1 MKKLSLL
8 LLSFASAQINYSG
21 EINPSVMT
29 RKSDQSQINLPF
41 RIASLEGGYTFG
53 SVDLKTSIAIEHRWN
68 TGESV
73 FNLREVYLAYY
84 PDWGEVKF
92 GKQIHA
98 WGAVD
103 GNNPTDNLN
112 PYDYYYMFSP
122 GTKRKLGTL
131 SFSSKIYVGNFQ
143 LEGVIIPKHEINRMP
158 YGEKD
163 FPISMPVKPFVEYEV
178 DREMELGFRVQN
190 SSVLGDV

>member
-1 MKKLSLL
+1 MKKILL

-29 RKSDQSQINLPF
+29 RKSNQSQINLPF
-41 RIASLEGGYTFG
+41 RIATLEGGYTFG
-53 SVDLKTSIAIEHRWN
+53 SIDLKTSLAIEHRWN

-103 GNNPTDNLN
+103 GNNPSEISIPMIIITCFLPAQRENWAR
-112 PYDYYYMFSP
+112 YRFQVKYI
-122 GTKRKLGTL
+122 LGV
-131 SFSSKIYVGNFQ
+131 FN
-143 LEGVIIPKHEINRMP
+143 
-158 YGEKD
+158 
-163 FPISMPVKPFVEYEV
+163 
-178 DREMELGFRVQN
+178 
-190 SSVLGDV
+190 